1 MIEKTFFNEILMKK
15 ILVVLSILLSSMA
28 HSQVAKM
35 ASAQA
40 INTVCTQ
47 EAETAKCGNDKVG
60 SGLLNCLHDYKK
72 ANKDFVITD
81 SCEASLK
88 QLRRDVKAKKNQ
100 NP

>member
-1 MIEKTFFNEILMKK
+1 MKA
-15 ILVVLSILLSSMA
+15 IFLTLTIAISSSA
-28 HSQVAKM
+28 FAQTGTNTPVSEM

-60 SGLLNCLHDYKK
+60 SGLIKCLRDYKK
-72 ANKDFVITD
+72 AHKDFVITD

>member
-1 MIEKTFFNEILMKK
+1 MKLVLLALILSTFSLAQAAE
-15 ILVVLSILLSSMA
+15 
-28 HSQVAKM
+28 SQM

-40 INTVCTQ
+40 INTVCTE

-60 SGLLNCLHDYKK
+60 TGLITCLRNYKK
-72 ANKDFVITD
+72 ANKNFKITD

-88 QLRRDVKAKKNQ
+88 QLRRDVKAKKNI

>member
-1 MIEKTFFNEILMKK
+1 MKVIFSMVLMVST
-15 ILVVLSILLSSMA
+15 IFPAFSA
-28 HSQVAKM
+28 ESQM

-47 EAETAKCGNDKVG
+47 EAETAQCGNDKVG
-60 SGLLNCLHDYKK
+60 TGLLKCLHNYKK
-72 ANKDFVITD
+72 SHKDFKITD

-88 QLRRDVKAKKNQ
+88 QLRRDVKAKKNI